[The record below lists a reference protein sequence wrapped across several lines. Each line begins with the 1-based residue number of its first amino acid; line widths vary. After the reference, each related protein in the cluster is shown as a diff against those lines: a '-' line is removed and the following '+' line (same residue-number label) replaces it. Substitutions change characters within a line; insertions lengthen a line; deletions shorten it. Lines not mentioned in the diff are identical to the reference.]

1 MIRIDR
7 FDHIVLT
14 VGSIEHTCSFY
25 ARVLGMT
32 METFGA
38 GRTSLHFG
46 NQKINLHPAG
56 NDLEPK
62 ARTPFP
68 GSADL
73 CLIAN
78 TPLEEVIAH
87 LKTMGVPI
95 ELGPVTRVG
104 ATGEIESVYIRDP
117 DGNLIEIS
125 NYVEA
130 GDGLINV

>member
-14 VGSIEHTCSFY
+14 VGSVERTCSFY

-32 METFGA
+32 VETFGA
-38 GRTSLHFG
+38 GRMALHFA
-46 NQKINLHPAG
+46 NQKINLHTAG
-56 NDLEPK
+56 NEFAPK
-62 ARTPFP
+62 AAKPLP

-78 TPLEEVIAH
+78 TPLEQVIAH
-87 LKTMGVPI
+87 LKTTGVPI

-117 DGNLIEIS
+117 DGNLIEIA

-130 GDGLINV
+130 ADAVMG